1 MKRLLCVLLAV
12 LIICSCWVTA
22 GAAEDG
28 TTAPEDKSGGWV
40 FDSQYQLPT
49 QTTEY
54 TAGSGT
60 ITWEPTTVYDET
72 HQCEKAASG
81 RLTLNNASISV
92 DATAEKGIWVPV
104 DTELVLIGSN
114 TITMSQSGTA
124 IMITDP
130 YFGGTPSLTIRGEG
144 SLTVNANGGG
154 DGMEV
159 RNEINIVE
167 GANVSISCSNGVGM
181 FTTAGRINIS
191 CLLYT
196 SPSPR
201 DS

>member
-92 DATAEKGIWVPV
+92 DATAEKHFLRRIQQYRAGIA
-104 DTELVLIGSN
+104 
-114 TITMSQSGTA
+114 GT
-124 IMITDP
+124 
-130 YFGGTPSLTIRGEG
+130 FS
-144 SLTVNANGGG
+144 
-154 DGMEV
+154 
-159 RNEINIVE
+159 
-167 GANVSISCSNGVGM
+167 
-181 FTTAGRINIS
+181 
-191 CLLYT
+191 
-196 SPSPR
+196 
-201 DS
+201 

>member
-81 RLTLNNASISV
+81 RLV
-92 DATAEKGIWVPV
+92 H
-104 DTELVLIGSN
+104 
-114 TITMSQSGTA
+114 
-124 IMITDP
+124 
-130 YFGGTPSLTIRGEG
+130 
-144 SLTVNANGGG
+144 
-154 DGMEV
+154 
-159 RNEINIVE
+159 
-167 GANVSISCSNGVGM
+167 M
-181 FTTAGRINIS
+181 FTTDFNNHHAGE
-191 CLLYT
+191 T
-196 SPSPR
+196 ESPKVTNTNSGIQFTVTGLSPIAVGWVKKNSGSGGGGWYPSVSYY
-201 DS
+201 DVKVEK